1 MKGNS
6 ATAAVK
12 IVVIISGFHGSVIVA
27 GDFVLLRCVVVWLCA
42 AASRAEALEVNITIQ
57 PQYHIATTVSVVK
70 NCHNLRV
77 YQTFVVKGLF
87 QITF

>member
-12 IVVIISGFHGSVIVA
+12 IVTISGFHGSVIVD
-27 GDFVLLRCVVVWLCA
+27 GDFVLSHCVVVWLYA
-42 AASRAEALEVNITIQ
+42 ATSRAEALEVNITIQ